1 MSMNIKQFS
10 VLSVLLLL
18 SPQASAAPNV
28 AEMFA
33 NFASSAA
40 SIIYLVVGAGVLL
53 GVVVTF
59 KAALSLKEYSESGG
73 RTSLKTP
80 LILAIVGAML
90 VSLPGTIN
98 MATETMSLGSNTA
111 LNVFSVGGGGGIPG
125 MDAAIK
131 GVLLFVKLI
140 GHISIVRGLLIFKRV
155 GEGQQGAEAGRGL
168 THILGGA
175 AAVNINT
182 TIDLLSNS
190 VGLSL

>member
-1 MSMNIKQFS
+1 MNIKQFS